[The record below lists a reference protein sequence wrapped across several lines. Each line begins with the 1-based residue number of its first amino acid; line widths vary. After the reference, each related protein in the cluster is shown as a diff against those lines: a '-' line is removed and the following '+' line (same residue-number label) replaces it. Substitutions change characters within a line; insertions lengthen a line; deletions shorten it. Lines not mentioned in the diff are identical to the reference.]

1 MRKKSNLT
9 GHVVG
14 DRHFHYEDDKKKDEF
29 SSGVST
35 VHEQL
40 EDSYNVGTVDHKK
53 TDNNK

>member
-9 GHVVG
+9 GQVVG
-14 DRHFHYEDDKKKDEF
+14 DRHFHYEDDQKKDEF

-40 EDSYNVGTVDHKK
+40 EDSYNVGTVDQKK